1 MLYQALLRRECN
13 AAAFMQTTFGTSADV
28 NPDVVEGVRLVHI
41 DDLKPHEEV
50 LTVRAKKLQEQ
61 I

>member
-1 MLYQALLRRECN
+1 
-13 AAAFMQTTFGTSADV
+13 MQTTFGTSADV